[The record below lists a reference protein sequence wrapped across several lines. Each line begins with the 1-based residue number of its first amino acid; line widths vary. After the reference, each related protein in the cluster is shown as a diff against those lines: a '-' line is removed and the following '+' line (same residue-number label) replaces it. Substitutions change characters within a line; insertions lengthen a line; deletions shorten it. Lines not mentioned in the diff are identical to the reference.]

1 LKGSLHAQHA
11 QHALSPSI
19 YWQTCASSSHVEF
32 SALAQCCA
40 GRQRTAPIVHAKPQ
54 TLSVLR
60 SAGNVRPSCSE
71 RDQHGHAL
79 VWGGMRCHL
88 LVCAPCQCRCQQ
100 ASHRPN
106 YKGTASCKHGHLTV
120 LQAVCV
126 RRACS
131 DRLGTHWCSAG
142 CDAIFLPVLH
152 GSTAPAGT
160 TSKFGHPFIF
170 SFAGLPHH
178 SIMKMLVLH
187 TCAHGFHNFS
197 KPV

>member
-1 LKGSLHAQHA
+1 M
-11 QHALSPSI
+11 
-19 YWQTCASSSHVEF
+19 
-32 SALAQCCA
+32 
-40 GRQRTAPIVHAKPQ
+40 
-54 TLSVLR
+54 
-60 SAGNVRPSCSE
+60 RPSCSE

-160 TSKFGHPFIF
+160 TSKFGHPFTF

-178 SIMKMLVLH
+178 CIMKMLVLH
-187 TCAHGFHNFS
+187 TCAHGFHSFEPPALS
-197 KPV
+197 TDTSTATARSRRGVGGKSGSESHPGSFQGRGAQTLRVSYGAVLSLGFRVSILGF